1 MIYGGVNF
9 FGFSTETKTN
19 EIARLLELP
28 GTKTVQETHWGL
40 CCGAVINRRLMA
52 SAWDFFYVDAVAK
65 MLVLFD
71 GNIYNCSE
79 LAHTLKDKPSEILNP
94 VLVARLFLK
103 MGPDFV
109 NELNGDFAICIYLAE
124 SRELFLFR
132 DHVGVKPLAY
142 TINNGGV
149 FFSTGV
155 LGLCRAF
162 FNQEVI
168 FMDPMLSFEKAVN
181 HLLTI
186 NPIVKKLTP
195 GHYMHFK
202 ENQQQEIK
210 YWFPEK
216 VKINNNLRYEQV
228 VEKTGRLL
236 IDSVA
241 IRCDKNYNAGAH
253 LSGGIDSGIVAAIA
267 RKNYAHQ
274 DPFPGFSWS
283 PDGPANIDPVND
295 ERVLIREIACMNNI
309 KPVFCNPTGEELN
322 WYVQDPYNNL
332 AYFLEEKTMENAL
345 KEGVN
350 LIMSGWGGNEFISKL
365 DTGIDSDLLF
375 QGRFKKFFEKN
386 PLNKPR
392 KLAQT
397 LFYLIILP
405 ALGILDWSMR
415 KAYRE
420 STRYFKKEYKAN
432 DRETIRKS
440 FFYRS
445 RRERHLNFIYNY
457 FISERTEIQHHI
469 GFRKGIEFRY
479 PLLDVR
485 IIEFMLSVPSHL
497 MVRGEKERVI
507 LREISNKWLPPTVWD
522 RAAFMDPVLLASKR
536 LKIQELGGLY
546 LSEVQN
552 WKENPDLYFVDF
564 DLLLRDVQKAAKKKA
579 SENPDHL
586 YSSVFTLKVLHEFSK
601 SYRSLSM
608 VPPL

>member
-1 MIYGGVNF
+1 MMYGGANF
-9 FGFSTETKTN
+9 YGFSTEMKTN

-28 GTKTVQETHWGL
+28 GTKTVQESHWGL
-40 CCGAVINRRLMA
+40 CGGAVINQRLPD
-52 SAWDFFYVDAVAK
+52 SARNFLYADALAK

-79 LAHTLKDKPSEILNP
+79 LAQTLNDQTSEILNP

-103 MGPDFV
+103 MGPGFV
-109 NELNGDFAICIYLAE
+109 KELNGDFAICIYLAE
-124 SRELFLFR
+124 SQELFLFR
-132 DHVGVKPLAY
+132 DHVGVIPLAY

-149 FFSTGV
+149 FFSTGM

-162 FNQEVI
+162 FNQGAI
-168 FMDPMLSFEKAVN
+168 FMDPLLSFEKAVN

-186 NPIVKKLTP
+186 NPEVKKLTP
-195 GHYMHFK
+195 GHYLHFNA
-202 ENQQQEIK
+202 NQHKEIK
-210 YWFPEK
+210 YWFPER
-216 VKINNNLRYEQV
+216 VKTNNNLRYEEV
-228 VEKTGRLL
+228 VEMTDRLL
-236 IDSVA
+236 INSVS
-241 IRCDKNYNAGAH
+241 IRCDKNYKAGAH

-274 DPFPGFSWS
+274 DPFLGFSWS
-283 PDGPANIDPVND
+283 PDGPTNIDPVND

-309 KPVFCNPTGEELN
+309 KPVFCNPTEEELKG
-322 WYVQDPYNNL
+322 YVTDLYNNL
-332 AYFLEEKTMENAL
+332 AYFLEEKTMENAM

-386 PLNKPR
+386 PLKKPR
-392 KLAQT
+392 KLAHT
-397 LFYLIILP
+397 LFYLIIMP
-405 ALGILDWSMR
+405 ALGILDWPMR
-415 KAYRE
+415 EAYRE
-420 STRYFKKEYKAN
+420 STRYFKKEYKTN
-432 DRETIRKS
+432 DLETIRKS

-445 RRERHLNFIYNY
+445 RRERHLNFIQNY

-469 GFRKGIEFRY
+469 GFRKGVEFRY

-497 MVRGEKERVI
+497 MVRGEKERII

-546 LSEVQN
+546 LSEAQS
-552 WKENPDLYFVDF
+552 WKDNPDLYFVDF
-564 DLLLRDVQKAAKKKA
+564 DLLLRDLQKAAKKKV

-601 SYRSLSM
+601 SYRSLSQS
-608 VPPL
+608 PY